1 LREENKQELSQLI
14 WSGVFILAVTGGV
27 GAVLIAGGSG
37 ILTGRI
43 LKISP
48 NLIAETRWCLVLIA
62 SAVPIVTVTAGVRG
76 VLEAYHEF
84 KALAIVKI
92 PFGIL
97 TFLGPAIICHYRP
110 SLVWTIAIL
119 VLSRAMMMVS
129 MFWLC
134 LRTDRQMFSC
144 RIIRMDLI
152 RRMVNFGGWITVSN
166 ILSIVMTYS
175 DRFFIG
181 SLTSMA
187 EVAYYTTPF
196 EIGSRMAILPAAFGG
211 VLFPLLGQSPDSKNR
226 KTTYYWSI
234 KVIVA
239 IFIPIILLLIF
250 AAPHIMTV
258 WMGKSFSIKSAAIL
272 QIISIG
278 VCFNAVSNAPYSL
291 IQACGRP
298 KFTGLMHM
306 AETALY
312 FLVLVVFIKSF
323 GIIGAA
329 AAWSL
334 RMFIDMVALLVIAQ
348 VTCVNAEPD
357 PIPARSI

>member
-1 LREENKQELSQLI
+1 
-14 WSGVFILAVTGGV
+14 
-27 GAVLIAGGSG
+27 
-37 ILTGRI
+37 
-43 LKISP
+43 
-48 NLIAETRWCLVLIA
+48 
-62 SAVPIVTVTAGVRG
+62 
-76 VLEAYHEF
+76 
-84 KALAIVKI
+84 
-92 PFGIL
+92 
-97 TFLGPAIICHYRP
+97 
-110 SLVWTIAIL
+110 
-119 VLSRAMMMVS
+119 MMMVS